1 MAGILLI
8 DGNAEEAA
16 DAVESLSADG
26 LLTPIHVAGDGPEA
40 LNFLFSPSMLDLRH
54 GTQPALILLD
64 LRLPVIDSEDLLQII
79 KADPRTQLIPT
90 VVLTSAPFAEAI
102 HCKLKCRADGFLEK
116 PLTLRRL
123 LLAAKAVGIR
133 LAYKKNR
140 IPSETAYVQ

>member
-1 MAGILLI
+1 MASILLI

-16 DAVESLSADG
+16 DALDSLNADG
-26 LLTPIHVAGDGPEA
+26 LLTPIHIVGDGPEA

-79 KADPRTQLIPT
+79 KADPRTQMIPT
-90 VVLTSAPFAEAI
+90 IILTSAPFADAI
-102 HCKLKCRADGFLEK
+102 HRKLKCRADGFLEK
-116 PLTLRRL
+116 PLTFRRL

-133 LAYKKNR
+133 LAYKNSN
-140 IPSETAYVQ
+140 IPSETAYIH